1 MSVTRFCVTV
11 ANKLNRRFVQ
21 CPLQNRQIVRFV
33 FPRRPNFHRPDGSW
47 KDTVR
52 ELSYIFRSGI
62 PLRILRIGGLSD
74 TMQFLLVPA

>member
-33 FPRRPNFHRPDGSW
+33 FPRCPNFHRPDGSW